1 MKGSKY
7 CVTYPYAQELAAST
21 LDLEEFGQVLEQWHT
36 WKGKRFASKTWLARC
51 KRAGWMRALS
61 SQTFVVYLGTSS
73 RDLLTLFPAVFHAS
87 RSVQPASEKEPKTN
101 ATYGHISSKACEQ
114 FGPKLPSLKTSQ
126 VSQLR
131 KAKASTQFSTMCC
144 ATWRSWVMSQ
154 RRDSS
159 QRQKLARPTCENDG
173 SFLEFYATP
182 TAKANQTSPYMMKH
196 PGCRNIAWPT
206 PDVTQRPHEGNVRL
220 LRKGVQNGLPKSEAD
235 AMLGR
240 DISKPQGK
248 LGIWPTPTTA
258 EGGKIGQSHPAQLS
272 TSGSPLGRLN
282 PAWVETLM
290 GFPIGWTDLGHL
302 ETQ

>member
-1 MKGSKY
+1 MKGSLY

-36 WKGKRFASKTWLARC
+36 WRGKRFASKTWSARC

-87 RSVQPASEKEPKTN
+87 PSVRPATKKALKTKG
-101 ATYGHISSKACEQ
+101 TYGHISSKACEQ
-114 FGPKLPSLKTSQ
+114 SGPKLPFLKTSQ
-126 VSQLR
+126 QLQLR
-131 KAKASTQFSTMCC
+131 KAKASIQFSTMSL
-144 ATWRSWVMSQ
+144 ATWKNWVMSQ

-159 QRQKLARPTCENDG
+159 RRLKLARPTCENG
-173 SFLEFYATP
+173 GLFLDFYATP
-182 TAKANQTSPYMMKH
+182 TAKANQTSPSMMKH

-206 PDVTQRPHEGNVRL
+206 P
-220 LRKGVQNGLPKSEAD
+220 
-235 AMLGR
+235 
-240 DISKPQGK
+240 
-248 LGIWPTPTTA
+248 TTA
-258 EGGKIGQSHPAQLS
+258 EAGKIGNQANYGQTCLSNHPVMRGLVNREKSKKSKSGQSHPAQPN
-272 TSGSPLGRLN
+272 TNGSPQGQLN